1 MRTRYH
7 INLMSK
13 TMNRYLIN
21 FCILVITL
29 QVAKAQQDPLFT
41 QFMNNKLIY
50 NPGYAGTPGGYCG
63 ALQYRKQWAGFEG
76 APTTFALAADASLM
90 KAAKLP
96 LGIGVTIMQDK
107 IGPISSLFFRAAGSY
122 NLKLGIGTLGMG
134 LDLGIVQKSIANNN
148 WVVPEPL
155 KNDPSIPSGMY
166 SSYQDP
172 KGNGD
177 FSQSGLDVG
186 AGVYFNAPGKFYVGL
201 SSTHLPASTL
211 KESDNEKLQFQINR
225 HYYAMAGAYIP
236 VGVWFNIN
244 PNIMYRTDMVTPS
257 LDANLSLIAFN
268 MLWLGYT
275 VRNST
280 ENSILFGYQGSAM
293 SGNSLT
299 YKICYSYDLT
309 PSLLPSS
316 GSHEIILSAAFIEKP
331 KKATRK
337 KNARF
342 L

>member
-1 MRTRYH
+1 MRVMH
-7 INLMSK
+7 IFNYRAMIKNSLYYSF
-13 TMNRYLIN
+13 IAA
-21 FCILVITL
+21 V
-29 QVAKAQQDPLFT
+29 VALTPLNAQQDPLFT

-96 LGIGVTIMQDK
+96 VGLGVTIMQDK
-107 IGPISSLFFRAAGSY
+107 IGPISSLYFRAAGSY
-122 NLKLGIGTLGMG
+122 NLKLGMGTLGMG
-134 LDLGIVQKSIANNN
+134 LDLGIIQKSIDDVS
-148 WVVPEPL
+148 WIVPEPL
-155 KNDPSIPSGMY
+155 KNDPSITNAY
-166 SSYQDP
+166 SIYQSR
-172 KGNGD
+172 NAQ
-177 FSQSGLDVG
+177 FSQSGLDIG

-201 SSTHLPASTL
+201 SSTHLPASVL
-211 KESDNEKLQFQINR
+211 KEPDAQKLQFKINR
-225 HYYAMAGAYIP
+225 HYYAMAGVYIP

-244 PNIMYRTDMVTPS
+244 PNVMYRTDMVTPS
-257 LDANLSLIAFN
+257 LDANLSVIAFN

-280 ENSILFGYQGSAM
+280 ESSILFGYQGAAM
-293 SGNSLT
+293 SGNSLS

-316 GSHEIILSAAFIEKP
+316 GSHEITLSAAFIEKP